1 MLKQWQ
7 VCGVLLLIGSQASA
21 AVEKITLLISVT
33 DSILCVVCA
42 AGGMGGCYG
51 SVKCVGYLLL
61 IGSQASAAAEHA
73 AFVDFSHI
81 WDSLVFG
88 KLCHSG
94 WLCGLKSLPQ
104 IHAVLRT

>member
-1 MLKQWQ
+1 M
-7 VCGVLLLIGSQASA
+7 CGVLLLIGSQASA

-61 IGSQASAAAEHA
+61 IGSQASATAEHT
-73 AFVDFSHI
+73 AFVDFSRR
-81 WDSLVFG
+81 WGSLVFG
-88 KLCHSG
+88 KLCHSD

-104 IHAVLRT
+104 SHAVLQT